1 VNPAAA
7 EYLLAFADDE
17 HLIGHRH
24 TEWIGVAPFL
34 EEDLAFASIGQ
45 DELGHGIALYDLIV
59 DDVDHRPFTRAPGEW
74 RSCWLVE
81 LPCRDWAEA
90 LARHWLYDL
99 AERHRWEALLGSSV
113 PQLAGIAERALR
125 EEEYHRRHAGDLVER
140 LLAGGSGSDDARRR
154 LMAAVERVLPYAVA
168 LFEPLA
174 SEPAALA
181 DGVADRSSTEM
192 AEAWRVEVV
201 EALAAR
207 DVAVAWPAPIEG
219 QVGRTARSPG
229 FDALLA
235 DLTAVFRLDP
245 DAVW

>member
-59 DDVDHRPFTRAPGEW
+59 DDVDHRPFTRAPEEW

-81 LPCRDWAEA
+81 LPCRDWAHA

-99 AERHRWEALLGSSV
+99 AERHRWEALVDSSV
-113 PQLAGIAERALR
+113 PHVPGIAERALR
-125 EEEYHRRHAGDLVER
+125 EEEYHRRHAGDLVDR
-140 LLAGGSGSDDARRR
+140 LLDSGPDDARAR
-154 LMAAVERVLPYAVA
+154 LVAAIEQVLPYGVA
-168 LFEPLA
+168 LFEPVA
-174 SEPAALA
+174 SEPQVLV
-181 DGVADRSSTEM
+181 DGVADRSSETM
-192 AEAWRVEVV
+192 AAAWRIEVED
-201 EALAAR
+201 ALTDH
-207 DVAVAWPAPIEG
+207 DVKLDWPAPVAG
-219 QVGRTARSPG
+219 QAARTARSPD
-229 FDALLA
+229 FDELLG

-245 DAVW
+245 TAVW

>member
-59 DDVDHRPFTRAPGEW
+59 DDVDHQPFTRAPEEW

-81 LPCRDWAEA
+81 QPCRDWADA

-99 AERHRWEALLGSSV
+99 AERHRWEALRGSSV
-113 PQLAGIAERALR
+113 PQVAGIAERALR
-125 EEEYHRRHAGDLVER
+125 EEEYHRRHAGDLVDR
-140 LLAGGSGSDDARRR
+140 LLADGSEARPR
-154 LMAAVERVLPYAVA
+154 LVAAIERVLPYAVA
-168 LFEPLA
+168 LFEPVA
-174 SEPAALA
+174 SEPQALV
-181 DGVADRSSTEM
+181 DGVADRSSDTM
-192 AEAWRVEVV
+192 AVAWRSEV
-201 EALAAR
+201 EAALA
-207 DVAVAWPAPIEG
+207 DHHVKVAWPAPAAG
-219 QVGRTARSPG
+219 QAARTARSPE
-229 FDALLA
+229 FDDLLG
-235 DLTAVFRLDP
+235 DLTGVFRLDP